1 MKKLI
6 TIALVALTTG
16 AYAQKVDTAKAQK
29 PVYDYFVK
37 VPVRDYQQLIQIGNE
52 FQKTIKYNPLIND
65 KDSRALQV
73 NLEKYLFDLPKSVKL
88 DSVIIKK

>member
-1 MKKLI
+1 MKKLLF
-6 TIALVALTTG
+6 IALALSATG
-16 AYAQKVDTAKAQK
+16 AFAQTKKDTAKAK
-29 PVYDYFVK
+29 YDYFVK

-52 FQKTIKYNPLIND
+52 FQKAIKYNPLIND

-88 DSVIIKK
+88 DSVKVK